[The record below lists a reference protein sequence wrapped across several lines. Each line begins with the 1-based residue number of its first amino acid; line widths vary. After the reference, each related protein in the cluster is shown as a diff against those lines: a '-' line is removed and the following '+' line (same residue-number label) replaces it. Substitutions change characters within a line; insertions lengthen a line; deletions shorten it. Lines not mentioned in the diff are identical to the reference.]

1 MDYFYSMAIEGQI
14 LQAKEIIENS
24 KKITVLT
31 GAGIS
36 AESGIPT
43 FRGSDGLWNNLNP
56 QDIATPEAYNNDP
69 KLVWEWYDWR
79 RRIIDKASPN
89 HGHLALAE
97 IERQKEKFTLIT
109 QNIDGLHQVAGSQNI
124 IELHGN
130 IWETRCVNCGLVA
143 RNYEVPLPDLPPKC
157 SQCGEMV
164 RPNVVWFGEIIP
176 MELIDTALL
185 AIEESDL
192 MMIIGTS
199 GVVEPAASMGLLAKQ
214 SYKKVLEINLD
225 QTPNTAIYDISIQA
239 KSGAVLPLFYDT
251 TRTYN

>member
-1 MDYFYSMAIEGQI
+1 MAIQEQI
-14 LQAKEIIENS
+14 LAAKEIIEKSN
-24 KKITVLT
+24 KITVLT

-43 FRGSDGLWNNLNP
+43 FRGSDGMWNNLNP
-56 QDIATPEAYNNDP
+56 QDIATPDAYKNDP

-79 RRIIDKASPN
+79 RRIIDKATPN

-97 IERQKEKFTLIT
+97 IERQKEKFTLLT
-109 QNIDGLHQVAGSQNI
+109 QNIDGLHQVAGNKNI

-130 IWETRCVNCGLVA
+130 IWEIKCEKCGLISK
-143 RNYEVPLPDLPPKC
+143 NYEVPLPQLPPKC
-157 SQCGEMV
+157 SECGEMT

-176 MELIDTALL
+176 MEIIDSSLL
-185 AIEESDL
+185 SIEESDL

-214 SYKKVLEINLD
+214 SDKKVIEINLD
-225 QTPNTAIYDISIQA
+225 QTPNTGIYDISIQA
-239 KSGAVLPLFYDT
+239 KSGEVLPLFYNVAE
-251 TRTYN
+251 TYN